1 MKEYDFVDLSNV
13 IEVINFLNDA
23 TIAYEK
29 GTPIISD
36 KQWDDLY
43 FKLDEFEKNTGVIY
57 ANSPT
62 QRLTPFVC
70 EVSSLIKVP
79 HNHPMLSLAKT
90 KSLADI
96 EAFCGNFEVI
106 AMAKMDGLTCSLKY
120 EYGKLVGAETR
131 GNGIVGEDVFH
142 NVRRIKNVPL
152 QIPNTASTVVID
164 GEVICTY
171 KDFEPFS
178 TTFRN
183 PRNFAAGSVR
193 LLDSEESLKRNLSFI
208 AWDLIE
214 GVNADTLSYKLDI
227 LTQYGFDTVPWVIE
241 NPKYAITDIQDYCKT
256 HSYPIDGIVFKYN
269 NCDKYESMGRTEHH
283 FNGGIAYKF
292 YDDLYETQL
301 LDIEWS
307 MGKTGVLTPIAI
319 FEPVETDGSIVER
332 ASLHNVSLL
341 NDVFHGQPPFKHQSI
356 RIYKANQIIPQVYD
370 ASYPVQDVSD
380 IDIIKFPDICPHC
393 GKPLSYRYEGVSEYC
408 FCDNSLCPGKLIN
421 QLEHF
426 FGKKGLDIKGLSES
440 TFEKLIDWGWV
451 NSITDVFHL
460 ESHKEEWIQKPGFGP
475 KSVENLLNSINA
487 GRRCELSSFLAGL
500 GIPLVGTKYAK
511 LIAKNVADYV
521 EFRNLIIHQCSFMEY
536 DGIGPEINDSIL
548 HFNYD
553 EADKLDACELTII
566 NTATEPIHHSDQ
578 VLQGKTFVITGKL
591 QYYKNRDLLVKDI
604 EHYGGKV
611 VNTVTKNTN
620 YLINND
626 RNSTSSK
633 NKAAK
638 QLNIP
643 IITEETLKQL
653 MNGDILYVGTAQ
665 TKEITCEVSI

>member
-43 FKLDEFEKNTGVIY
+43 FKLDEFEKNTGVVY

-62 QRLTPFVC
+62 QRLTPFIC
-70 EVSSLIKVP
+70 EVSSLVKLS

-193 LLDSEESLKRNLSFI
+193 LLDSEESIKRNLSFI

-307 MGKTGVLTPIAI
+307 MGKTGVLTPIAV

-341 NDVFHGQPPFKHQSI
+341 MDVFNGVPFKHQSM

-370 ASYPVQDVSD
+370 TTGSATNAPAD
-380 IDIIKFPDICPHC
+380 DIISFPDFCPYC

-408 FCDNSLCPGKLIN
+408 FCDNNLCPGKLVN

-426 FGKKGLDIKGLSES
+426 FGKKGLDIKGLSEN
-440 TFEKLIDWGWV
+440 TFDKLINWGWV
-451 NSITDVFHL
+451 NSITDVFKL
-460 ESHKEEWIQKPGFGP
+460 NKYQDEWIQQPGFGQ
-475 KSVENLLNSINA
+475 KSVDNILQAIEA
-487 GRRCELSSFLAGL
+487 GKACELYQFISAL
-500 GIPLVGTKYAK
+500 GIPLVGVKYAK
-511 LIAKNVADYV
+511 IIAEHMETWDD
-521 EFRNLIIHQCSFMEY
+521 FRHAIIQGFNFMQW
-536 DGIGPEINDSIL
+536 DGIGPEIYDSIIKFDYNESDRLVDIL
-548 HFNYD
+548 HLNNTLYT
-553 EADKLDACELTII
+553 KQTSLELK
-566 NTATEPIHHSDQ
+566 
-578 VLQGKTFVITGKL
+578 GKVFCITGKL
-591 QYYKNRDLLVKDI
+591 NHFRNRDALVADI
-604 EHYGGKV
+604 EAHGGQV
-611 VNTVTKNTN
+611 SSSVSKNTT

-626 RNSTSSK
+626 ITSASAK
-633 NKAAK
+633 NTSAK
-638 QLNIP
+638 KLGIP
-643 IITEETLKQL
+643 IINETTYEDL
-653 MNGDILYVGTAQ
+653 IAGTIPF
-665 TKEITCEVSI
+665 EDN

>member
-62 QRLTPFVC
+62 QRLTPFIC
-70 EVSSLIKVP
+70 EVSSLVKLP

-152 QIPNTASTVVID
+152 QIPNTAATVVID

-214 GVNADTLSYKLDI
+214 GINADTLSYKLDI
-227 LTQYGFDTVPWVIE
+227 LTQYGFDTVPWMIE

-307 MGKTGVLTPIAI
+307 MGKTGVLTPIAV

-341 NDVFHGQPPFKHQSI
+341 MDVFNGVPFKHQPM

-370 ASYPVQDVSD
+370 TTGSATNAPAD
-380 IDIIKFPDICPHC
+380 DIISFPDFCPYC

-408 FCDNSLCPGKLIN
+408 FCDNNLCPGKLVN

-426 FGKKGLDIKGLSES
+426 FGKKGLDIKGLSEN
-440 TFEKLIDWGWV
+440 TFDKLINWGWV
-451 NSITDVFHL
+451 NSITDVFKL
-460 ESHKEEWIQKPGFGP
+460 NKYQDEWIQQPGFGQ
-475 KSVENLLNSINA
+475 KSVDNILQAIEA
-487 GRRCELSSFLAGL
+487 GKACELYQFISAL
-500 GIPLVGTKYAK
+500 GIPLVGVKYAK
-511 LIAKNVADYV
+511 IIAEHMETWDD
-521 EFRNLIIHQCSFMEY
+521 FRHAIIQGFNFMQW
-536 DGIGPEINDSIL
+536 DGIGPEIYDNIIKFDYNESDRLVDIL
-548 HFNYD
+548 HLNNTLYT
-553 EADKLDACELTII
+553 KQTSLELK
-566 NTATEPIHHSDQ
+566 
-578 VLQGKTFVITGKL
+578 GKVFCITGKL
-591 QYYKNRDLLVKDI
+591 NHFRNRDALVADI
-604 EHYGGKV
+604 EAHGGQV
-611 VNTVTKNTN
+611 SSSVSKNTT

-626 RNSTSSK
+626 ITSASAK
-633 NKAAK
+633 NTSAK
-638 QLNIP
+638 KLGIP
-643 IITEETLKQL
+643 IINETTYEDL
-653 MNGDILYVGTAQ
+653 IAGTIPF
-665 TKEITCEVSI
+665 EDN

>member
-43 FKLDEFEKNTGVIY
+43 FKLDEFEKNVGFVY

-62 QRLTPFVC
+62 QRLMPYIIS
-70 EVSSLIKVP
+70 VSSLTKVE

-90 KSLADI
+90 KSLTEI
-96 EAFCGNFEVI
+96 EAFCENNEVI
-106 AMAKMDGLTCSLKY
+106 AMAKMDGLTCSLTYKD
-120 EYGKLVGAETR
+120 GKLISAETR
-131 GNGIVGEDVFH
+131 GNGVIGEDVSH
-142 NVRRIKNVPL
+142 NVRRIKNIPL
-152 QIPNTASTVVID
+152 QIPNLSPIVVID

-171 KDFEPFS
+171 KDFEPFAD
-178 TTFRN
+178 TYRN
-183 PRNFAAGSVR
+183 PRNFAAGSIR
-193 LLDSEESLKRNLSFI
+193 LLDANESAKRNLSFV
-208 AWDLIE
+208 AWDLIQ
-214 GVNADTLSYKLDI
+214 GVNVDTLSDKLDI
-227 LTQYGFDTVPWVIE
+227 LTQYGFDVVPWMIE

-269 NCDKYESMGRTEHH
+269 NCDKYEAMGRTEHH

-307 MGKTGVLTPIAI
+307 MGKTGVLTPVAI
-319 FEPVETDGSIVER
+319 FEPVEADGSIVER

-341 NDVFHGQPPFKHQSI
+341 KDMFNRQPPFKHQGI
-356 RIYKANQIIPQVYD
+356 RIYKANQIIPQIYD
-370 ASYPVQDVSD
+370 TTGPIKDVPAEDQITFPVN
-380 IDIIKFPDICPHC
+380 CPCC

-408 FCDNSLCPGKLIN
+408 FCDNPECDGKLIN
-421 QLEHF
+421 RLDHF
-426 FGKKGLDIKGLSES
+426 FGKKGLDIKGLSKA

-451 NSITDVFHL
+451 NSIRDIFHL
-460 ESHKEEWIQKPGFGP
+460 DLYTEQWIKKPGFGL
-475 KSVENLLNSINA
+475 KSVENILNSIA
-487 GRRCELSSFLAGL
+487 VGRKCELSAFLSGL

-511 LIAKNVADYV
+511 LIASNVADYT
-521 EFRNLIIHQCSFMEY
+521 EFRDLIIRKCSFMKY
-536 DGIGPEINDSIL
+536 DGIGPEINDNIL
-548 HFNYD
+548 SFDYT
-553 EADKLDACELTII
+553 EADALDIFELNIVNNI
-566 NTATEPIHHSDQ
+566 KSNTHTMSQ
-578 VLQGKTFVITGKL
+578 VLKGQTFVITGRL
-591 QYYKNRDLLVKDI
+591 QFYKNRDTLVKEI

-611 VNTVTKNTN
+611 VNTVTKNTT

-626 RNSTSSK
+626 INSTSSK
-633 NKAAK
+633 NKTAK

-653 MNGDILYVGTAQ
+653 INGEILYVGTAQ